1 MEFFDK
7 FSETIMSASKD
18 MSQKARDLSETAKLS
33 LDIRS
38 KEDCVRRL
46 YAEIGEQYYKE
57 HKDDIEPAY
66 EQMEKIKEYMETIEN
81 LKKHLQEVKG
91 TKTCDRCGEEIQ
103 TGDAYCRKCGAKVEE
118 DDIVVDAEVK
128 DAPVEDES
136 AEEPVQTTDDMVEE
150 E

>member
-18 MSQKARDLSETAKLS
+18 MSQKARDLSETARLS

-38 KEDCVRRL
+38 KEDSVRRL

-66 EQMEKIKEYMETIEN
+66 EQMERIKEYMTTIDE
-81 LKKHLQEVKG
+81 LKKKLQGVKG

-103 TGDAYCRKCGAKVEE
+103 AGDVYCRNCGAKVEE

-128 DAPVEDES
+128 EAPEEEES
-136 AEEPVQTTDDMVEE
+136 AEEPVQTTEDMVEE

>member
-1 MEFFDK
+1 MDFFDK
-7 FSETIMSASKD
+7 FSETVMSASKD
-18 MSQKARDLSETAKLS
+18 VSQKARDLSETAKLS

-38 KEDCVRRL
+38 KEDSVRKL
-46 YAEIGEQYYKE
+46 YAQIGEQYYKE

-66 EQMEKIKEYMETIEN
+66 EQMEKIKEYMTTIDE
-81 LKKHLQEVKG
+81 LKKKLQEVKG
-91 TKTCDRCGEEIQ
+91 TKTCERCGEEIKAD
-103 TGDAYCRKCGAKVEE
+103 DAYCRKCGAKVEV

-128 DAPVEDES
+128 EAPAEEET